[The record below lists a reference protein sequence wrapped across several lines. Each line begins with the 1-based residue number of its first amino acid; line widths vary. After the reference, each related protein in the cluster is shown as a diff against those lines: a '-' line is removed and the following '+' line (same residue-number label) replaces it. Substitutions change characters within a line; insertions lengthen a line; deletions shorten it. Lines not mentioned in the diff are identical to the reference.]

1 VRGTHPTLAAF
12 IRRKVMTNKLDNMM
26 AILDHYHLKCQMV
39 EFIDFDKIQPISVM
53 DWFKEDLAFSLK
65 NRGEDEAFSAEFIV
79 VPFLKEVWKK
89 HSRLNLFSHVQI
101 KADDVIVIPDYL
113 ITAKTPTGYKK
124 IYKPLL
130 LTVEAKNFD
139 EGWTQALLQ
148 SVVCQKMNNSV
159 EIPILSI
166 VTTGDSWQFGKL
178 EKNMFTRH
186 PIAAGIQ
193 HIEELLGIL
202 NLLFSECEKVIAPN
216 QSE

>member
-1 VRGTHPTLAAF
+1 
-12 IRRKVMTNKLDNMM
+12 MTNKLDNIMV
-26 AILDHYHLKCQMV
+26 ILNHYHMKYKMV
-39 EFIDFDKIQPISVM
+39 EFIDFDKIKPISVM
-53 DWFKEDLAFSLK
+53 DWFKDELAFSLK
-65 NRGEDEAFSAEFIV
+65 NRGEDDKEAFSAEFIV

-124 IYKPLL
+124 VYKPLL
-130 LTVEAKNFD
+130 LTVEAKNDNFD

-148 SVVCQKMNNSV
+148 SIVCQKINNSV
-159 EIPILSI
+159 DIPILSI
-166 VTTGDSWQFGKL
+166 VTTGDAWQFGKL
-178 EKNMFTRH
+178 EKNVFIRH

-202 NLLFSECEKVIAPN
+202 NLLFSECENVIPPS